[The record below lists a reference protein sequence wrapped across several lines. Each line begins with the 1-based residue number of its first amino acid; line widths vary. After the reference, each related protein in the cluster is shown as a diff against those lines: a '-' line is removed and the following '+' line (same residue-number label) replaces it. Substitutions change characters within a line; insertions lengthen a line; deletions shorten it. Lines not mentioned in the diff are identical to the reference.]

1 LLRCGVRAI
10 LRFVPFRTAPSDL
23 QSIEPPARLAPPR
36 LLGFAAAG
44 DTYRALYEN
53 NGSVRVVEID
63 RRSGHAKLRATCA
76 DAGSDARGLSG
87 REHWAV
93 VFKRSEERV
102 AILHDRL
109 PVPGEEAIA
118 RGDLFCPVIVEQSP
132 CIALSREGTA
142 STHTHGPRIDVVD
155 PFGENVLASTWHA
168 PSSARHLLAA
178 TCTVFGPATIY
189 STDRVDEIDVCA
201 SGREGAALQRTV
213 SLGWKQ
219 QFESAQGGGSRI
231 MVVSRDPDGIVVR
244 TLASDVRSELN
255 PVPIRPR
262 TGWAITTVCCAYA
275 NGPFVVGH
283 TEERDGDRVG
293 VLTVFDAGQ
302 TQVQRLALPGLD
314 AIGTDGKD
322 VCAAV
327 MVPSASVPV
336 LMVHRS
342 ARTGANARYYAFFLE
357 EPDPRTTYSRHSIL
371 VDVADIVS
379 RALGSKSAIGFELR
393 SHDELG
399 DSAHFVVPGLD
410 KAHDIAI
417 GVLLREDGSGVTSLR
432 IGGGNAPEPRAL
444 HFAERLREMF
454 SGDDDGDAA
463 TTRVEH
469 PRLAMGI
476 ESIVSAVG
484 ALRAA
489 RGA

>member
-1 LLRCGVRAI
+1 MQA
-10 LRFVPFRTAPSDL
+10 
-23 QSIEPPARLAPPR
+23 IEPPARVEPPR
-36 LLGFAAAG
+36 LLAFAAAG
-44 DTYRALYEN
+44 DTYRAIYESN
-53 NGSVRVVEID
+53 ASVRVIEID
-63 RRSGHAKLRATCA
+63 RRTGHATLVGTYA
-76 DAGSDARGLSG
+76 DVGAAPIAISSRD
-87 REHWAV
+87 HWAV
-93 VFKRSEERV
+93 LYANAAGAVALRHDGANVSRAGRSLDPGDHFAPLLVEQLPCV
-102 AILHDRL
+102 AI
-109 PVPGEEAIA
+109 
-118 RGDLFCPVIVEQSP
+118 
-132 CIALSREGTA
+132 SREGTP
-142 STHTHGPRIDVVD
+142 STHLHGPRIDVIGTR
-155 PFGENVLASTWHA
+155 GESLLATTWHA
-168 PSSARHLLAA
+168 PPTARRLLAA
-178 TCTVFGPATIY
+178 TSTVFGPATVY

-219 QFESAQGGGSRI
+219 QFECAQGGGSRI

-262 TGWAITTVCCAYA
+262 TGWSITSVHCAYA

-283 TEERDGDRVG
+283 TEARDAERVG

-302 TQVQRLALPGLD
+302 VQVQRLALPGID
-314 AIGTDGKD
+314 AIGVDGKD

-327 MVPSASVPV
+327 MVPSASAPV

-357 EPDPRTTYSRHSIL
+357 EPDPRTPYARHSIL

-379 RALGSKSAIGFELR
+379 RALGSKAPVAFELR
-393 SHDELG
+393 THDELG
-399 DSAHFVVPGLD
+399 DSAHFIVPGID

-417 GVLLREDGSGVTSLR
+417 GVLLRGDGSGVTSLR
-432 IGGGNAPEPRAL
+432 IGGGDAPVPRAL
-444 HFAERLREMF
+444 HFAERVREMF
-454 SGDDDGDAA
+454 TGDDDGDAA
-463 TTRVEH
+463 TTRVDH
-469 PRLAMGI
+469 ARVAAGV

>member
-1 LLRCGVRAI
+1 ME
-10 LRFVPFRTAPSDL
+10 S
-23 QSIEPPARLAPPR
+23 SIEPPARLSPQR
-36 LLGFAAAG
+36 LLAFAAAG
-44 DTYRALYEN
+44 DTYRAVYER

-63 RRSGHAKLRATCA
+63 RRSGHATLRANCDEVSDRACA
-76 DAGSDARGLSG
+76 VSG
-87 REHWAV
+87 RDHWGV
-93 VFKRSEERV
+93 VHVTGAHVEMVHDGDIDDPKRH
-102 AILHDRL
+102 ALD
-109 PVPGEEAIA
+109 G
-118 RGDLFCPVIVEQSP
+118 GDLFVPLVVEQRP
-132 CIALSREGTA
+132 CLAISREGA
-142 STHTHGPRIDVVD
+142 GSTHDRGPRIDVFD
-155 PFGENVLASTWHA
+155 ASGTNILRDA
-168 PSSARHLLAA
+168 
-178 TCTVFGPATIY
+178 FGPATVY

-219 QFESAQGGGSRI
+219 QFECAQGGGSRI

-262 TGWAITTVCCAYA
+262 TGWSIATVRCAYA
-275 NGPFVVGH
+275 NGPFVVAH
-283 TEERDGDRVG
+283 TEERDGERVG
-293 VLTVFDAGQ
+293 VLTLFDAGQ
-302 TQVQRLALPGLD
+302 TQVQRLALPGVD
-314 AIGTDGKD
+314 AIGIDGKD

-327 MVPSASVPV
+327 MVASASVPV

-357 EPDPRTTYSRHSIL
+357 DPDPRTRYSRHAIL
-371 VDVADIVS
+371 LDVADIVS
-379 RALGSKSAIGFELR
+379 RALGSKTPVGFELR
-393 SHDELG
+393 SHESLG
-399 DSAHFVVPGLD
+399 DSAHFIVPGID
-410 KAHDIAI
+410 KAHDIAV

-432 IGGGNAPEPRAL
+432 VGGGDAPEPRAL
-444 HFAERLREMF
+444 HFTERLREMF
-454 SGDDDGDAA
+454 TGDDDGDVA

-469 PRLAMGI
+469 ARLAAGV